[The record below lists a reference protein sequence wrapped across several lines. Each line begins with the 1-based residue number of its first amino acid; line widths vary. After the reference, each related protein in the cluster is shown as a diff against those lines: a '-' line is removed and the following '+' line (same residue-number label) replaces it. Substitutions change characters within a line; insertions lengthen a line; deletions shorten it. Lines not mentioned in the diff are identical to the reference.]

1 MNLRVNSVAHPTL
14 IVAAAEHAGHRRN
27 AELLD
32 VFARID
38 VVLYIHNHL
47 RFLAVDH
54 ELECTGYAWAVEK
67 CIHGKGGCARF
78 NRLEP
83 ERGEI
88 RKFFFAVGVGIYRQT
103 AGR

>member
-1 MNLRVNSVAHPTL
+1 MRVNSVAHPTF
-14 IVAAAEHAGHRRN
+14 IIAATEHAGHRRN

-32 VFARID
+32 VFTR
-38 VVLYIHNHL
+38 VNMVLYIHDHL

-54 ELECTGYAWAVEK
+54 KLECARYARAVEK
-67 CIHGKGGCARF
+67 RIHGKGGCARF
-78 NRLEP
+78 NRFEP

-88 RKFFFAVGVGIYRQT
+88 RKLFFAVGVGIYRQT